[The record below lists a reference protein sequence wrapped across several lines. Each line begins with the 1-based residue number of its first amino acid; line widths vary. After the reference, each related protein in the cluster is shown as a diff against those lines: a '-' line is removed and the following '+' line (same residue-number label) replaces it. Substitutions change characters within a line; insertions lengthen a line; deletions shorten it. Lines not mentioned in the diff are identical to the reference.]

1 MQIVKKYLTDFA
13 HLFFPHIC
21 EGCGSD
27 IIETHN
33 IICAKC
39 YSHLPETGFFNF
51 SENPVAK
58 IFYGRI
64 KVQYAASAF
73 YFTKHSLMQNLL
85 IQLKYRGN
93 KDVGIFLGKITGLQ
107 IKKSSLFN
115 NIDIIVPLPLNKK
128 KEFKRGYNQALL
140 ICQGIAEVLQKPI
153 NKNAI
158 VRTVFTETQTH
169 QNRVSRWQNMED
181 VFQIFQ
187 PDAIKGK
194 HILLVDD
201 VVTTGATLEACG
213 QKILQIDGTQL
224 SIATVAYTL

>member
-1 MQIVKKYLTDFA
+1 MQIVKNYLTDFT
-13 HLFFPHIC
+13 HLFFPHVC

-27 IIETHN
+27 IIERPN

-39 YSHLPETGFFNF
+39 FSILPKTGFFNYL
-51 SENPVAK
+51 ENPVAK

-64 KVQYAASAF
+64 KIQNAASAF
-73 YFTKHSLMQNLL
+73 YFTKHSLIQNLL

-93 KDVGIFLGKITGLQ
+93 KDIGIFLGKLTGLQ
-107 IKKSSLFN
+107 INKSSLFRD
-115 NIDIIVPLPLNKK
+115 IDLIIPLPLNKK

-140 ICQGIAEVLQKPI
+140 ICQGIAEVLQKPT
-153 NKNAI
+153 NKNAVI
-158 VRTVFTETQTH
+158 RTVFTETQTH

-181 VFQIFQ
+181 VFEVLL
-187 PDAIKGK
+187 PEEIKGK

-213 QKILQIDGTQL
+213 QKILQIEGIQL
-224 SIATVAYTL
+224 SIATVAFTL